1 MTSVD
6 HTRPAWLPLAA
17 TLLDRLTHSPL
28 VVVDDEGTPLDKEI
42 DLTSEPE
49 SLGARLQR
57 IIPLAESL
65 PPDAIDAMLAE
76 GEDPFAVGQSGASV
90 PPRVAPDFFDALAAV
105 RLANTIGGEAGFA
118 RIRTPRAMS
127 ILEISDTT
135 LPSYLE
141 RVLRHCQTS
150 DKNMA
155 RPSDQWHVLTLR
167 QPESE
172 KERRSWARQMSR
184 YVARPNPLLF
194 LCTDAREL
202 PKEIQNAAQDVFSL
216 APLDHDGLLLL
227 LERLHSATGQVAR
240 AALRARMPA
249 EEALARLSATTIAAA
264 FRARTTFAVVDRLV
278 DAARPPQ
285 PSGDLSLLQGMGELE
300 QAAQALVEDFIG
312 YQQRHVAWRD
322 MTRSLILNGPPGVG
336 KTFAAGVIA
345 EAAGARLITGTVG
358 EWQSAGHLGD
368 MLREMRAT
376 FSAARAATPAILFI
390 DELDG
395 FGSREDSGHNGN
407 YRRQVV
413 NEFLNLLN
421 GLADQEGCVIIG
433 ATNDVSQLDPAIVR
447 PGRFDQIIQ
456 VTQPGPTAVAQILR
470 HHVRGDL
477 GAAEVDDLARQARGR
492 TAADIEAA
500 VRAARGRARSERV
513 PLAAAHVAAALAPN
527 SEIPE
532 SLSWRIAVHE
542 GGHALVAH
550 LLGVGRVE
558 SVRLT
563 PDGGLTTIAP
573 RHSEG
578 LPDQIEALTAYQ
590 LGGRAA
596 ERLLLGNVGSGSGGP
611 EHSDLA
617 RATRAALEAELSL
630 GAGATGLVWL
640 PPDTRHLA
648 NPQLRERV
656 SARLEAAEARAF
668 AVLSEVRPALDNLA
682 RVLLRERVLE
692 GWSLQLLLTSIVITP
707 GPPVAGSVEEDLT
720 S

>member
-1 MTSVD
+1 
-6 HTRPAWLPLAA
+6 
-17 TLLDRLTHSPL
+17 
-28 VVVDDEGTPLDKEI
+28 
-42 DLTSEPE
+42 
-49 SLGARLQR
+49 
-57 IIPLAESL
+57 
-65 PPDAIDAMLAE
+65 
-76 GEDPFAVGQSGASV
+76 
-90 PPRVAPDFFDALAAV
+90 
-105 RLANTIGGEAGFA
+105 
-118 RIRTPRAMS
+118 
-127 ILEISDTT
+127 
-135 LPSYLE
+135 
-141 RVLRHCQTS
+141 
-150 DKNMA
+150 
-155 RPSDQWHVLTLR
+155 
-167 QPESE
+167 
-172 KERRSWARQMSR
+172 
-184 YVARPNPLLF
+184 
-194 LCTDAREL
+194 
-202 PKEIQNAAQDVFSL
+202 
-216 APLDHDGLLLL
+216 
-227 LERLHSATGQVAR
+227 
-240 AALRARMPA
+240 MPA
-249 EEALARLSATTIAAA
+249 EEALARMSAMTIAAA
-264 FRARTTFAVVDRLV
+264 FRAPTTFAVIDRL
-278 DAARPPQ
+278 AEACRPPRT
-285 PSGDLSLLQGMGELE
+285 SGDLKLLEGMGALE
-300 QAAQALVEDFIG
+300 QAARALVADFIG
-312 YQQRHVAWRD
+312 YQQGHVAWRD
-322 MTRSLILNGPPGVG
+322 MSRSLILNGPPGVG

-345 EAAGARLITGTVG
+345 AAAGAHLVTGTVG
-358 EWQSAGHLGD
+358 EWQAAGHLGD
-368 MLREMRAT
+368 MLREMRKT
-376 FSAARAATPAILFI
+376 FSVARAETPSILFV

-395 FGSREDSGHNGN
+395 FGSRSDDGDRNQS
-407 YRRQVV
+407 YRRQVI

-447 PGRFDQIIQ
+447 PGRFDQIIE
-456 VTQPGPTAVAQILR
+456 VPLPGPTAVAQILR

-513 PLAAAHVAAALAPN
+513 PLTAAHVAAALAPN

-578 LPDQIEALTAYQ
+578 LPEDIEAALAYQ

-692 GWSLQLLLTSIVITP
+692 GWSLQLLLNAATEHKDGGTLEKLIF
-707 GPPVAGSVEEDLT
+707 EEEMPLEDKAIDSHQEQIKGT
-720 S
+720 ARS